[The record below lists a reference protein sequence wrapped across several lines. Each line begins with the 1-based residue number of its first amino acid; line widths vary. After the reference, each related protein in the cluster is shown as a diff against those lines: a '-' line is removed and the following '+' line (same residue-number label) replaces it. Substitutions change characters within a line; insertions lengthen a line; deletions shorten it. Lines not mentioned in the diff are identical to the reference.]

1 MFLLYIWQSNNCL
14 LLKIVT
20 KIFTKYFCARWSNCI
35 LQTAAKRSPTDREL
49 LKLMPIF
56 LGSKP
61 PCDTKFRAPGPMHQ
75 ARWMAKAI
83 YSLKVSLF
91 TSQFKLT
98 SCESNGLSRLN
109 IYLAKIY
116 AKFWFCA
123 PVAATAPKALFTL
136 HTVLRCYVCT
146 EEHSSCAS

>member
-1 MFLLYIWQSNNCL
+1 M
-14 LLKIVT
+14 LLKYLQNTFVQDEVIA
-20 KIFTKYFCARWSNCI
+20 FCKQQLSDRPP
-35 LQTAAKRSPTDREL
+35 RDDYREL